1 MKRTASVALLIA
13 LAPVGTLPAQAPNPM
28 LGADI
33 SFLASPAASYVTGQ
47 TLLVCGG
54 LSLGF

>member
-1 MKRTASVALLIA
+1 MERLGRPEEVAA
-13 LAPVGTLPAQAPNPM
+13 C
-28 LGADI
+28 I
-33 SFLASPAASYVTGQ
+33 SFLASAAASYVTGQ